1 MFSEKKRN
9 SFLLGL
15 GPETKD
21 ATIYEFSIFSI
32 YLHCLP
38 DMYLNV
44 ALLEKRGAQFIGPE
58 EGELAC
64 GYEGLGRLAAP
75 EAISEAALQLTG
87 LSS

>member
-1 MFSEKKRN
+1 MIAPAMNGKMWAH
-9 SFLLGL
+9 
-15 GPETKD
+15 D
-21 ATIYEFSIFSI
+21 ATQ
-32 YLHCLP
+32 
-38 DMYLNV
+38 DNV